1 MRYQKVSKLTYRHTI
16 IACFMAYVVQ
26 SMVINYMPL
35 LFVQFQNE
43 FSVDLVQI
51 TALVSLNFYCN

>member
-26 SMVINYMPL
+26 SMVINYVPL

-51 TALVSLNFYCN
+51 TALVS